1 MMRPEGEGGTQVK
14 RRGSASGRGSG
25 MCTFLWGTAG
35 HRSDRSKGGGSERRL
50 DRLLGTGSEGP
61 GCWPRWG
68 IHTVATGVVLQLV
81 RVLRVSALKPPSSGT
96 RAKGWSHL
104 EAPGELGATVGDRE
118 RVGRPWKPPPC
129 QRMPCWPLAE
139 QPHPP
144 WSHSALATSP
154 TSSPGSRFPLS
165 PHQLSPFQTAKSSLA
180 MAPGPRNSGASVH
193 LTL

>member
-1 MMRPEGEGGTQVK
+1 MLQAEGVACARSFGESLGIGLTAAGVEAVIEGWT
-14 RRGSASGRGSG
+14 
-25 MCTFLWGTAG
+25 
-35 HRSDRSKGGGSERRL
+35 
-50 DRLLGTGSEGP
+50 
-61 GCWPRWG
+61 GCWALAVRARVLAPLG

-118 RVGRPWKPPPC
+118 RVGRPLKPPPC
-129 QRMPCWPLAE
+129 QRTPCWPLAK

-154 TSSPGSRFPLS
+154 PSSPGSRFPLS
-165 PHQLSPFQTAKSSLA
+165 PHQLSPFQRAKSSLA